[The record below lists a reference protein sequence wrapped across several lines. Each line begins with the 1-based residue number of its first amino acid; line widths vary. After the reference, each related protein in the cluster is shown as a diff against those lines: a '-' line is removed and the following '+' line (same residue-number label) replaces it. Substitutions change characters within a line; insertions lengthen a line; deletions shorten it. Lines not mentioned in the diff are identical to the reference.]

1 MVRPSLVSSSAV
13 SVCLVLL
20 VLVVDEFDDPP
31 GGLGGVAEVLLD
43 VGLVVTCPWASW
55 ARA

>member
-1 MVRPSLVSSSAV
+1 MVRPSLVNSNAV

-43 VGLVVTCPWASW
+43 VGLVVTCP
-55 ARA
+55 